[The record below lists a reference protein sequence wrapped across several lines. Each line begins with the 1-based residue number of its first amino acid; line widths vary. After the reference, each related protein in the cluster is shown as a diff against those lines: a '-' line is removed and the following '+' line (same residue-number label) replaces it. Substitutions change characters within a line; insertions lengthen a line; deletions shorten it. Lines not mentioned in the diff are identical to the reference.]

1 MSEKTSEEEMIEAET
16 TKQELEAVAEF
27 INKLKD
33 TVKELLTT
41 LVDSISG
48 KKLGEDVASFY
59 ESLKNKGLPE
69 DLAIKMTE
77 EYFKKRLSTIPDIGS
92 LMKQFTSMKHPE
104 IPFSIKG
111 AGLEEQ
117 GEGEKEED
125 KNENE
130 K

>member
-1 MSEKTSEEEMIEAET
+1 MAEKTREEEMIEVEKT
-16 TKQELEAVAEF
+16 REELEVVAEF
-27 INKLKD
+27 LNKLKD

-41 LVDSISG
+41 LIDNISG

-69 DLAIKMTE
+69 ELAIKMTE

-92 LMKQFTSMKHPE
+92 LMKQFASMKPAK
-104 IPFSIKG
+104 IPFSFKG
-111 AGLEEQ
+111 ADLEKQ
-117 GEGEKEED
+117 SEEES
-125 KNENE
+125 KNEE

>member
-1 MSEKTSEEEMIEAET
+1 MAEKTREEEMIEVEKT
-16 TKQELEAVAEF
+16 REELEVVAEF
-27 INKLKD
+27 LNKLKD

-41 LVDSISG
+41 LIDSISG

-69 DLAIKMTE
+69 ELAIKMTE

-92 LMKQFTSMKHPE
+92 LMKQFASMKPAK

-111 AGLEEQ
+111 AGLEKQ
-117 GEGEKEED
+117 SEEES
-125 KNENE
+125 KNEE